1 MITKVQK
8 LSNGQLYITNLRG
21 SYLKLFKAEAVKGD
35 SNSKPRFGGAFLIP
49 KDQTEAIET
58 LQAEIL
64 AVGKDSFKL
73 TKILPG
79 QSPLKDGDASGK
91 DGYEG
96 TVFLSANRA
105 EKQGRPNVVDRKKN
119 KLAADDDGVPY
130 SGCYVNIV
138 VSLYGTDVGG
148 KKVCAALETVQFVKD
163 GEPLGGGGSR
173 ANLDEIPDIE
183 DDEED
188 GL

>member
-8 LSNGQLYITNLRG
+8 LSNGQLFITNLRG
-21 SYLKLFKAEAVKGD
+21 SYLKLFKAEPVKGD
-35 SNSKPRFGGAFLIP
+35 ANSKPRFGGSFLVA
-49 KDQTEAIET
+49 KDQTEAIEA
-58 LQAEIL
+58 LQAEIA
-64 AVGKDSFKL
+64 AVGKDKFKL

-96 TVFLSANRA
+96 MFYLSANRA
-105 EKQGRPNVVDRKKN
+105 ESQGRPQVIDRAKN
-119 KLAADDDGVPY
+119 KLAHDDDGIPY

-148 KKVCAALETVQFVKD
+148 KKVCASLEVVQFAKD
-163 GEPLGGGGSR
+163 GEPLSATR
-173 ANLDEIPDIE
+173 TNLDDIPDTE
-183 DDEED
+183 DDEEN